1 MRADPNYV
9 STLSQALNN
18 STNTANNLASQ
29 LSCGLRVNSLSD
41 DPSAAAQS
49 TKLGMEIA
57 RVDTYIQTASN
68 QASMLQVTDST
79 LGEVV
84 TQLTAAISL
93 AIQGTNGTLNAS
105 NVQAVTQQLTG
116 IRDQVLALANT
127 SYQGRFLFAGSQGST
142 KPFSLDT
149 TTTPATVTYAGDTNL
164 QLIETPGGQRIQV
177 SSPGTSLF
185 GSGASG
191 VLAALNQTIA
201 DFTANAPSATLAAN
215 SAALNTALGDIS
227 TQRSLLN
234 SSLST
239 LQSTSN
245 YAQTQEAQLKVQQG
259 SMVAADPADVAT
271 QLKSNQTQYQAMLS
285 VFTALQKVNL
295 FDYLR

>member
-1 MRADPNYV
+1 V

-149 TTTPATVTYAGDTNL
+149 TTTPATVSYTGDTNL

>member
-9 STLSQALNN
+9 STLSQELSN

-29 LSCGLRVNSLSD
+29 LSSGLRVKSLSD

-177 SSPGTSLF
+177 SLPGTSLF

>member
-149 TTTPATVTYAGDTNL
+149 TTTPATVSYAGDTNL

-177 SSPGTSLF
+177 SSPGR
-185 GSGASG
+185 
-191 VLAALNQTIA
+191 
-201 DFTANAPSATLAAN
+201 PSSVREHPA
-215 SAALNTALGDIS
+215 
-227 TQRSLLN
+227 
-234 SSLST
+234 SSLH
-239 LQSTSN
+239 
-245 YAQTQEAQLKVQQG
+245 
-259 SMVAADPADVAT
+259 
-271 QLKSNQTQYQAMLS
+271 
-285 VFTALQKVNL
+285 
-295 FDYLR
+295 

>member
-1 MRADPNYV
+1 
-9 STLSQALNN
+9 
-18 STNTANNLASQ
+18 
-29 LSCGLRVNSLSD
+29 
-41 DPSAAAQS
+41 
-49 TKLGMEIA
+49 MEIA

-149 TTTPATVTYAGDTNL
+149 TTTPATVSYAGDTNL

>member
-1 MRADPNYV
+1 V

-149 TTTPATVTYAGDTNL
+149 TTTPATVSYAGDTNL

>member
-149 TTTPATVTYAGDTNL
+149 TTTPATVSYAGDTNL